1 MDKRTFISQL
11 RQALSVLQKD
21 ELEDIVTE
29 YQQHIDMKMKNGLSE
44 EEAIADFGSFQELTA
59 EILGAYH
66 VRADYA
72 QDQKKERKRL
82 FLEDGTAGKELLSQT
97 GKTCRN
103 VGEKAV
109 GSVRGLGTW
118 LLGILRFWKQK
129 AGEGFAWIGGWWR
142 NRSKLADPD
151 LEAYW
156 DETGYSG
163 TPEDMAGRVLE
174 MKAEAAG
181 PEAPDRPEGG
191 KAPGEVQGQGHQ
203 GKDSQGPEDRIPG
216 RHGEGRDRGASR
228 RRKRI
233 RSGEGLP
240 GGIRVL
246 FRKLADLAS
255 ACLHLGLALVAWGI
269 RMVWNVCWIGFACF
283 CACFGLFSLFTLG
296 MLTVLWM
303 QHYPLAGVTVGC
315 LGLVLCSFSAAWFSL
330 TLLWRK
336 RVRAS
341 NEEMEGEQH
350 V

>member
-82 FLEDGTAGKELLSQT
+82 FPEDKTAGKELLSQT

-103 VGEKAV
+103 VGEKAA
-109 GSVRGLGTW
+109 GSVRGLGAW

-129 AGEGFAWIGGWWR
+129 AGEGFARIGGWWR
-142 NRSKLADPD
+142 NRRRPADPAP
-151 LEAYW
+151 EVCGSR
-156 DETGYSG
+156 TGEESR
-163 TPEDMAGRVLE
+163 DDRVF
-174 MKAEAAG
+174 
-181 PEAPDRPEGG
+181 R
-191 KAPGEVQGQGHQ
+191 Q
-203 GKDSQGPEDRIPG
+203 
-216 RHGEGRDRGASR
+216 
-228 RRKRI
+228 RKRI
-233 RSGEGLP
+233 HSGEGFP
-240 GGIRVL
+240 GGIRGL
-246 FRKLADLAS
+246 FRKLADLAA
-255 ACLHLGLALVAWGI
+255 ACLHLGLALAAWGM

-315 LGLVLCSFSAAWFSL
+315 LGLVLCSFSAAWFSV

-336 RVRAS
+336 RVRVS

-350 V
+350 A